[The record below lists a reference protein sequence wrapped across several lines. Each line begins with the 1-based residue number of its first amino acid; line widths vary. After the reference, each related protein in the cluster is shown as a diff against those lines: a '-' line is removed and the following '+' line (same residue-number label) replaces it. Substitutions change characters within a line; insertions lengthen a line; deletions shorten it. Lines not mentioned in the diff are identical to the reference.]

1 MDLVTD
7 ILIGVGLAMDA
18 AAVSMAGGTG
28 RKNDMPGLARAAVL
42 AALFFGAFQ
51 AIMLFI
57 GGVGGEGLKG
67 LISGIDH
74 WLAFGLLAIVGGRM
88 IIESR
93 QPAEKRKVDLL
104 DWKLLVFLALAT
116 SIDALAVGVGIAFTG
131 NSLVQTA
138 VIVGAITAMLS
149 FASVFVGGRYGHLLE
164 NKAEAAGGIVL
175 ILIGLKILSEQAIL
189 A

>member
-1 MDLVTD
+1 MDVITD

-18 AAVSMAGGTG
+18 SAVSMAGGAS
-28 RKNDMPGLARAAVL
+28 RKKGGIVGAAVL

-51 AIMLFI
+51 ALMLFM
-57 GGVGGEGLKG
+57 GGIGGEGLKD

-74 WLAFGLLAIVGGRM
+74 WLAFGLLTVVGGKM
-88 IIESR
+88 ILESR
-93 QPAEKRKVDLL
+93 QPAEKRNVDLL
-104 DWKLLVFLALAT
+104 DWRVLTLLALAT

-131 NSLVQTA
+131 NSLLQTA
-138 VIVGAITAMLS
+138 MTVGIITAGLS
-149 FASVFVGGRYGHLLE
+149 FASVFLGGRYGHLLE

-175 ILIGLKILSEQAIL
+175 ILIGLKILAEQTAL